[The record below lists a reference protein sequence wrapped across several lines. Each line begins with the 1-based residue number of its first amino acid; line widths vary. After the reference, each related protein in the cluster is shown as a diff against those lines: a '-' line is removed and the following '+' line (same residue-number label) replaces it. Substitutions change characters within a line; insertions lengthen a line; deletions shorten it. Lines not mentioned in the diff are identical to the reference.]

1 MSRLCL
7 AKRRRYRPAEEERQE
22 PKRGRVCCYVCGR
35 PVSRMNGIAIGQGKW
50 RHKRCRP
57 GTIRWIRHNHGDP

>member
-50 RHKRCRP
+50 RHKRDAVRFAR
-57 GTIRWIRHNHGDP
+57 ILRDKDK